1 MNKNLPYIVLLFLL
15 AGSLYSCNGFKKDL
29 PDLRERYGPMDTKP
43 FGANTA
49 FQMLSNIYPDKS
61 IIFTKKAFSK
71 FYNET
76 QFDSASLYI
85 NISNKYFVNGADAQS
100 LLDFVYDGN
109 TAFIS
114 ASQIDT
120 NLMGKIYSRQL
131 TGDFSNVFAPA
142 KYRRTSV
149 SLLPDDF
156 STLDSFAYYYR
167 PFSGYFSEIHGD
179 RGRIT
184 GYNDEG
190 KPNFMVFFWG
200 KGRLFLHCAPRAFSN
215 YFLLTGSNHLYL
227 KQIMQMMNDRP
238 GNIFYDNFY
247 NKKNFRQDDDRSFS
261 ALDEILKHPAL
272 AIAFWISLALLL
284 LYIFFGG
291 KRKQR
296 IVPVIEPVKNTSI
309 AFTEA
314 VAGLYLSEKNNKNIA
329 DKMIS
334 YFSEFIRTRYFLH
347 LHAPHKDFATAL
359 SKKSGVEAEH
369 VQSLYNTIQQVGLA
383 QDVSDF
389 ELLSLNEQ
397 IQLFYKKRN

>member
-1 MNKNLPYIVLLFLL
+1 MHKKLHHIILLFLL
-15 AGSLYSCNGFKKDL
+15 AGSFYSCSGPGAKL
-29 PDLRERYGPMDTKP
+29 PDLRERYGPADTKP
-43 FGANTA
+43 FGAYTA
-49 FQMLSNIYPDKS
+49 YRMLGNIYPDKF
-61 IIFTKKAFSK
+61 IIHTKKAFAK

-76 QFDSASLYI
+76 QFDSTSLYI
-85 NISNKYFVNGADAQS
+85 NISNKYFVNDADAQAI
-100 LLDFVYDGN
+100 LDYVYDGN
-109 TAFIS
+109 TAFIA

-120 NLMGKIYSRQL
+120 SLMSKIYSRQS
-131 TGDFSNVFAPA
+131 GDMFTMFSPN
-142 KYRRTSV
+142 KYRRTSI
-149 SLLPDDF
+149 SLLPDEF

-167 PFSGYFSEIHGD
+167 PFSSYFSEIHGD
-179 RGRIT
+179 RGRIA

-200 KGRLFLHCAPRAFSN
+200 KGRLYLHCAPRAFSN
-215 YFLLTGSNHLYL
+215 YFMLTGNNHLYM
-227 KQIMQMMNDRP
+227 KQVMQMMDEKP
-238 GNIFYDNFY
+238 GNIFYDDY
-247 NKKNFRQDDDRSFS
+247 YHKKNFRDDEDNSFS

-272 AIAFWISLALLL
+272 AIAFWITFALLL

-296 IVPVIEPVKNTSI
+296 IVPVIDPVKNTSI

-334 YFSEFIRTRYFLH
+334 YFSEYIRTRYFLH
-347 LHAPHKDFATAL
+347 LHAPNKDFITAL
-359 SKKSGVEAEH
+359 SKKSGVEHEH
-369 VQSLYNTIQQVGLA
+369 VQSLYNSIQQVGLA

-397 IQLFYKKRN
+397 IQMFYKKRN

>member
-1 MNKNLPYIVLLFLL
+1 ML
-15 AGSLYSCNGFKKDL
+15 AGSLYACTGAEKRL
-29 PDLRERYGPMDTKP
+29 PDMRERYGPQDTKP
-43 FGANTA
+43 FGAYTA
-49 FQMLSNIYPDKS
+49 FHMLSNIYPDKS
-61 IIFTKKAFSK
+61 IIFSKKSFSK

-76 QFDSASLYI
+76 QFDSASFYV
-85 NISNKYFVNGADAQS
+85 NISNKYFVNDADAQS

-114 ASQIDT
+114 AAEIDT
-120 NLMGKIYSRQL
+120 ILLSKIFSRQAKN
-131 TGDFSNVFAPA
+131 DFFSMLAA
-142 KYRRTSV
+142 GSYSRTSV

-156 STLDSFAYYYR
+156 STVDSFSYYYR
-167 PFSGYFSEIHGD
+167 PFSGFFSEIHGD

-184 GYNDEG
+184 GYNEDG

-200 KGRLFLHCAPRAFSN
+200 KGRLYLHCAPRAFSN
-215 YFLLTGSNHLYL
+215 YFLLTGNNHLYM
-227 KQIMQMMNDRP
+227 KQIMQMMSERP
-238 GNIFYDNFY
+238 GKVFYDDY
-247 NKKNFRQDDDRSFS
+247 YHKKNYREDDNKSFS

-296 IVPVIEPVKNTSI
+296 IVPVVEPVKNTSI

-329 DKMIS
+329 EKMIS
-334 YFSEFIRTRYFLH
+334 YFSEYIRTRYFLN
-347 LHAPHKDFATAL
+347 LHGANTDFITAL
-359 SKKSGVEAEH
+359 SKKSGVPVEH
-369 VQSLYNTIQQVGLA
+369 VQSLYHTIEQIGLA
-383 QDVSDF
+383 HEVSDF
-389 ELLSLNEQ
+389 ELLALNEQ

>member
-1 MNKNLPYIVLLFLL
+1 MDRILRYIVLLILL
-15 AGSLYSCNGFKKDL
+15 AGSLYSCKGFKKDL

-120 NLMGKIYSRQL
+120 NLMSKIYSRQV

-142 KYRRTSV
+142 KYRTTSV

-190 KPNFMVFFWG
+190 KPNFMLFFWG
-200 KGRLFLHCAPRAFSN
+200 KGRLFLHCAPRALSN
-215 YFLLTGSNHLYL
+215 YFLLTDSNHLYM
-227 KQIMQMMNDRP
+227 KQIMQMMNERP

-247 NKKNFRQDDDRSFS
+247 NKKNFRQDDDKSFS

-296 IVPVIEPVKNTSI
+296 IVPVIDPVKNTSI

-314 VAGLYLSEKNNKNIA
+314 VAGLY
-329 DKMIS
+329 
-334 YFSEFIRTRYFLH
+334 YQ
-347 LHAPHKDFATAL
+347 
-359 SKKSGVEAEH
+359 KK
-369 VQSLYNTIQQVGLA
+369 IIKI
-383 QDVSDF
+383 
-389 ELLSLNEQ
+389 LL
-397 IQLFYKKRN
+397 IK

>member
-1 MNKNLPYIVLLFLL
+1 M
-15 AGSLYSCNGFKKDL
+15 
-29 PDLRERYGPMDTKP
+29 RERYGPMDTKP
-43 FGANTA
+43 FGAYTA
-49 FQMLSNIYPDKS
+49 FQMLGNIYPDKS
-61 IIFTKKAFSK
+61 IILTKKAFAT
-71 FYNET
+71 FYHET
-76 QFDSASLYI
+76 QFDSASLYV
-85 NISNKYFVNGADAQS
+85 NISNKYFVSDADAQA
-100 LLDFVYDGN
+100 LLNFVYDGN

-114 ASQIDT
+114 ASQIDS
-120 NLMGKIYSRQL
+120 NLMTRIYSRQV
-131 TGDFSNVFAPA
+131 TGDFLNMLAPA
-142 KYRRTSV
+142 KYRRSSV
-149 SLLPDDF
+149 SLLPDDY
-156 STLDSFAYYYR
+156 SSRDSFTYYYR

-190 KPNFMVFFWG
+190 KPNFIIFFWG

-227 KQIMQMMNDRP
+227 KQVMQMMNERP
-238 GNIFYDNFY
+238 GNVFYDNFY
-247 NKKNFRQDDDRSFS
+247 NKKNFRQEDDKSFS

-272 AIAFWISLALLL
+272 AIAFWISFALLL

-296 IVPVIEPVKNTSI
+296 IVPVIDPVINTSI

-329 DKMIS
+329 EKMIS
-334 YFSEFIRTRYFLH
+334 YFSEYIRTRYFLH
-347 LHAPHKDFATAL
+347 LHAPNKDFITVL
-359 SKKSGVEAEH
+359 SKKSGVGAEQ
-369 VQSLYNTIQQVGLA
+369 VQSLYSNIQQVSLA

-397 IQLFYKKRN
+397 IQQFYKARN